1 MENLFSSS
9 LRFQLWSSVKS
20 FEGKPT
26 LAESEK
32 SRSSQQKTNLQKSVS
47 KNTWKRDR
55 KRKKYLANLCASGL
69 GDRNLLS
76 CLHNSSVRS
85 FFSKIFD
92 VKVKS
97 AKQHST
103 RRDKNKH
110 LSYLL
115 ASSRIFFSFL
125 LSSTN
130 FGQWESLE
138 ETIEIL
144 SPSQVKQKGKSD
156 VRHIDWGGART

>member
-69 GDRNLLS
+69 DDRNLLS
-76 CLHNSSVRS
+76 CQHNSSVRS
-85 FFSKIFD
+85 FSPKYLTW
-92 VKVKS
+92 KWS
-97 AKQHST
+97 RRSST
-103 RRDKNKH
+103 RREEIKINIF
-110 LSYLL
+110 LTSWR
-115 ASSRIFFSFL
+115 AVAFSSLFCFHQQISGSESHSRKQLKFFR
-125 LSSTN
+125 
-130 FGQWESLE
+130 QA
-138 ETIEIL
+138 
-144 SPSQVKQKGKSD
+144 K
-156 VRHIDWGGART
+156 